1 MKSPLSLEGQIEK
14 LLRREQALAD
24 FGTFAFAEV
33 SLDKVLF
40 EAARVCAAS
49 LGAPYSKVCKFQQSQ
64 NNLRIVA
71 GHGWKTGVVGYAIS
85 GADETSPQGR
95 AFMSGQPQ
103 VCPNVK
109 ETNTYILP
117 TFYSEHRILSTVD
130 VLVATKSGVP
140 FGVLEVDSPSE
151 DAFDKHDITF
161 LTGFANI
168 LAEAV
173 STSERTEALRVA
185 IARMEDL
192 LGEKE
197 ILSQELKHR
206 VRNSLHLVYGLLNS
220 EIGAAAH
227 DRDSLIAFRSI
238 ALRVMGLA
246 EVFDHLLGVGMSKII
261 NFGDYVSA
269 LCENLPQLYKDYN
282 VNLTCSVEPVAL
294 ELEQATSLGIV
305 ITELVSNAYL
315 HAFPDLSGE
324 IDVTMHVLSGRGY
337 LSVSDNGR
345 GYVEVETKRRGIGLV
360 RRFVEQV
367 EGAMSVRSDK
377 GTTWTVNFPVPEL
390 ATLVA

>member
-1 MKSPLSLEGQIEK
+1 MKSPSSLEMQIEK

-24 FGTFAFAEV
+24 FGTFAFAET
-33 SLDKVLF
+33 SLDKILF
-40 EAARVCAAS
+40 EAARVCAES
-49 LGAPYSKVCKFQQSQ
+49 LGAPFSKVCKFQQPR
-64 NNLRIVA
+64 NDLRVVA

-85 GADETSPQGR
+85 VADETSPQGR

-103 VCPNVK
+103 VCPNVE

-117 TFYSEHRILSTVD
+117 KFYFEHRILSTVD

-140 FGVLEVDSPSE
+140 FGVLEVDSQSE
-151 DAFDKHDITF
+151 DAFDKHDIIF
-161 LTGFANI
+161 LTGFANV

-173 STSERTEALRVA
+173 STSERTEALRIA
-185 IARMEDL
+185 IDRMQDL
-192 LGEKE
+192 LAEKE

-206 VRNSLHLVYGLLNS
+206 VRNSLHVVYGLLNS
-220 EIGAAAH
+220 EIGAAH
-227 DRDSLIAFRSI
+227 DKDSLIAFRSI

-246 EVFDHLLGVGMSKII
+246 EVFDHLLGVGMSKVI

-282 VNLTCSVEPVAL
+282 VNLTCSVEPVTL

-315 HAFPDLSGE
+315 HAFPDRSGE
-324 IDVTMHVLSGRGY
+324 IDVTMHVLSGGGY

-345 GYVEVETKRRGIGLV
+345 GYAEAETKRRGIGLV

-367 EGAMSVRSDK
+367 EGTMSVRSDK
-377 GTTWTVNFPVPEL
+377 GTTWTVNFPVPGL
-390 ATLVA
+390 PVLVA